1 MVVMVG
7 GIVQRKEILNFN
19 AGFSRHITK
28 FQNNNNPFFLF
39 FFFLLYVRIYVCTC
53 IYTLDLI
60 RVKCPSARFATTA
73 TPPSTPTPGS
83 EEGDWRGFPIIGGRG
98 VYVCVV
104 WCGGGEGE
112 HIPK

>member
-1 MVVMVG
+1 MN
-7 GIVQRKEILNFN
+7 LNFN
-19 AGFSRHITK
+19 AGFSRHIKIIIT
-28 FQNNNNPFFLF
+28 LF
-39 FFFLLYVRIYVCTC
+39 FWLYVRIYVCTSTC

-60 RVKCPSARFATTA
+60 RVKCPSARLATTA

-104 WCGGGEGE
+104 WCGGGGGGAYTQVG
-112 HIPK
+112 